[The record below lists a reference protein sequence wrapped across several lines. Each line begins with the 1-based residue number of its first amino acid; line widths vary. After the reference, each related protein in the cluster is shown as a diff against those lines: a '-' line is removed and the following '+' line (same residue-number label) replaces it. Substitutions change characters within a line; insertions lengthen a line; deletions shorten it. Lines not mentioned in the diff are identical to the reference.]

1 MGWILENINKLLQE
15 VSSNLAYWS
24 TERMTKKYKSS
35 RSDNCGS
42 LPEEAQAFC
51 RTNGIVLI
59 IEMTHNFKIN
69 ILVSKKAKL
78 GFSMPLF
85 LQLGFHQDQSLVLLG
100 LSLFNQIIS

>member
-1 MGWILENINKLLQE
+1 MGWILVNVNKLLQE

-24 TERMTKKYKSS
+24 TERMTKKYKSFW
-35 RSDNCGS
+35 SDNRGL

-78 GFSMPLF
+78 GFSMLLF